1 MSKASKK
8 LKRQRRRQRRRD
20 SLPRWTPFER
30 TTLTD
35 GPSDFGPHN
44 KKDECVIYVNSRYL
58 VRVHPTSESRPLIKL
73 SIKHLDLSTRHD
85 WRDFQRIKNELLGEE
100 YEAVEL
106 YPAESRL
113 VDMANQYHL
122 WAYPKEGMSFSLG
135 FYERRVSEWVHPQ
148 SRGSQR
154 PWPKGEKPRD
164 LLSGQEVL
172 AWVVEA
178 NGDHDQSSSTGAE
191 QEEKHQS

>member
-1 MSKASKK
+1 MSNASKK
-8 LKRQRRRQRRRD
+8 LERQRRRQRQRRRD

-30 TTLTD
+30 ATLTD
-35 GPSDFGPHN
+35 GPSDFGPLY
-44 KKDECVIYVNSRYL
+44 KKDECVIYVNSRYQ
-58 VRVHPTSESRPLIKL
+58 VAVHPASSSNAYIRL
-73 SIKHLDLSTRHD
+73 SIKNRDKSTRHD
-85 WRDFQRIKNELLGEE
+85 WRDLQRIKNELVGEDH
-100 YEAVEL
+100 EAVEL

-122 WAYPKEGMSFSLG
+122 WVFPKKDIVFNFG

-148 SRGSQR
+148 GRGSQR
-154 PWPKGEKPRD
+154 PWPEGEKPRD

-191 QEEKHQS
+191 REDE